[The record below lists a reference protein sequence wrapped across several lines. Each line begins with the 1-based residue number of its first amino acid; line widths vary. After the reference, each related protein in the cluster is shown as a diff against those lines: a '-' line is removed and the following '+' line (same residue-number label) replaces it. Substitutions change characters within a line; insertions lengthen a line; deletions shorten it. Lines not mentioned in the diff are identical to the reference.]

1 MGWFSPIKGS
11 YPSLAQVDKTLPVK
25 SDATAIVR
33 GSILALDG
41 EGTEGVWKLANNTD
55 KLFYVAL
62 QDYNDPTAGYAGTA
76 HGDRAGTPRIT
87 ALSLDMAGEYETSEY
102 DATKTYTVGG
112 ALTVSGGKLTPA
124 SEEGNNAV
132 VGYVTLVPTSRWINN
147 AISLP
152 SGGTDQR
159 LATRTGAQKR
169 VIRFRT
175 AK

>member
-25 SDATAIVR
+25 SGVTDIVR

-41 EGTEGVWKLANNTD
+41 EGTEGVWKLADDTD

-124 SEEGNNAV
+124 PEEGNKAV

-159 LATRTGAQKR
+159 LATRTGAQKS

>member
-11 YPSLAQVDKTLPVK
+11 YPSLAQVDKTLPVSSEAK
-25 SDATAIVR
+25 TIVR
-33 GSILALDG
+33 GSILALA
-41 EGTEGVWKLANNTD
+41 EGGDEGVWKLAEKTD

-102 DATKTYTVGG
+102 DTTKTTYTVGG

-124 SEEGNNAV
+124 SEGDAV

-159 LATRTGAQKR
+159 LATRTGAQQS